1 MQYRVCA
8 IKSKNVVKFD
18 VIQKTSVSSHYQHL
32 RFYQESNF
40 KHETIFAVYRVNLY
54 KLVIIV

>member
-8 IKSKNVVKFD
+8 IKSKNVMKFD
-18 VIQKTSVSSHYQHL
+18 VIQKHL
-32 RFYQESNF
+32 YHRTINICDFYQESNF
-40 KHETIFAVYRVNLY
+40 KHETIFAVYKVNLY